1 MSADNDERNYKVGY
15 GRPTQGTRFK
25 KGQSGNPKGR
35 PKGAV
40 DMGSVFQRVVGEAIT
55 VREGERTRRMSKGEA
70 MLRNLLMRAVKG
82 EARATAQVLVL
93 TRQQGMLTSPG
104 DVAKVRR
111 SGVLVVPG
119 TAIDPHAWERAAQE
133 YMRSQGLPP
142 DDPSDES

>member
-1 MSADNDERNYKVGY
+1 
-15 GRPTQGTRFK
+15 
-25 KGQSGNPKGR
+25 
-35 PKGAV
+35 
-40 DMGSVFQRVVGEAIT
+40 
-55 VREGERTRRMSKGEA
+55 MSKGEA